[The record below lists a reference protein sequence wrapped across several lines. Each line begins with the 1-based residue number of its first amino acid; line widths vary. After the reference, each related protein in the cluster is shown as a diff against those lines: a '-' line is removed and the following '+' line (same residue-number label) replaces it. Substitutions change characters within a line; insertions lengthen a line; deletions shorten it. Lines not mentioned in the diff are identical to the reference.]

1 MATFRSVL
9 FRWVFAGAVFFGSFG
24 SLGAVFAPLS
34 SPFQGPPGPMRLGLL
49 MELRATSGPVEAK
62 LSSRRD
68 MILGRLEELIITHRA
83 ISASV

>member
-1 MATFRSVL
+1 MANFRSVL
-9 FRWVFAGAVFFGSFG
+9 CRWLFAGAVFCGSSA

-34 SPFQGPPGPMRLGLL
+34 SPFQGSPDPIRLGPLV
-49 MELRATSGPVEAK
+49 ELRIVSGPVEAK

-68 MILGRLEELIITHRA
+68 VILSRLEELVFTHRA

>member
-9 FRWVFAGAVFFGSFG
+9 YRWVFAGAVFCGSFT

-34 SPFQGPPGPMRLGLL
+34 SPFQGSPDPVRLGPPV
-49 MELRATSGPVEAK
+49 ELKIVFDPVEAK

-68 MILGRLEELIITHRA
+68 VILGRLEELILTHRA